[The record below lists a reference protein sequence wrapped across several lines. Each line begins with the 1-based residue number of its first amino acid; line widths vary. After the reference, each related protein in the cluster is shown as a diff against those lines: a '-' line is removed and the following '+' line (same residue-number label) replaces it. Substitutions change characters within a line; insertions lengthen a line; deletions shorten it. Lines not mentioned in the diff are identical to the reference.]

1 MVLTSRND
9 KNNILEQKVLLRLV
23 FSMCFTLL
31 VPYQL
36 PQVTSIQWNPDLAE
50 IPGTA
55 GLCILRGAP
64 PSVNT
69 HRLHFSEQSEALL
82 ADQRGPR
89 VIEELD
95 HHRVI

>member
-1 MVLTSRND
+1 MVLKSCND

-23 FSMCFTLL
+23 FSLCFTLL
-31 VPYQL
+31 VAYRL
-36 PQVTSIQWNPDLAE
+36 PQVTSIQRNSDLAE
-50 IPGTA
+50 IPERP
-55 GLCILRGAP
+55 GLCVLRGAP

-95 HHRVI
+95 HDCVI